1 MASVTFMPLAQRIEC
16 ADGDSVFAVARRAG
30 VPISTACVGKATCGL
45 CRVKILDGEAHLSP
59 FNASERKHLGNVYFI
74 TKVRLACQA
83 CVSGD
88 VVVDVPPVRPSSP

>member
-1 MASVTFMPLAQRIEC
+1 MPLGQRIDC

-45 CRVKILDGEAHLSP
+45 CRVKILAGEAHLAP
-59 FNASERKHLGNVYFI
+59 FNANERKHLGNVYFL

-83 CVSGD
+83 VISGGN
-88 VVVDVPPVRPSSP
+88 VVVDVPPVV